1 MKLAYKLDSLDG
13 VDDALKPLYAKEGDK
28 FVLQVDDTGAKTAIQ
43 KEREARA
50 AAEKELQGLKE
61 ADAQRQREADEAKA
75 KATGDFDKLKAQVE
89 ADKKAALDERDKATA
104 GLKSYLL
111 KAELTAAIAQHKGNP
126 HLSKLVEDQFEAV
139 LSPDGAHK
147 VVVKG
152 DPSKTPAQFIEYLK
166 ADASYGAFFEGSGVS
181 GGGAP
186 PAGGKPAGGAT
197 TMTRTQFTQLSPADQ
212 LAKAKAGVQLT
223 D

>member
-13 VDDALKPLYAKEGDK
+13 LDEALKPYYQKGEDGK
-28 FVLQVDDTGAKTAIQ
+28 FVLQSDDSGAKSAIQ

-50 AAEKELQGLKE
+50 AAEKALKE
-61 ADAQRQREADEAKA
+61 REEKDAQLQREAEEAKA
-75 KATGDFDKLKAQVE
+75 KATGDFEKLKAQVE
-89 ADKKAALDERDKATA
+89 ADKKAALDERDKAIT

-126 HLSKLVEDQFEAV
+126 HLQKLVEDQFEAV

-152 DPSKTPAQFIEYLK
+152 DPSKTPAQFIESLK

-181 GGGAP
+181 GGGSQQP
-186 PAGGKPAGGAT
+186 GKPAPAGKTIKRTEFSNLSPTAQMEHVRAGGAVI
-197 TMTRTQFTQLSPADQ
+197 D
-212 LAKAKAGVQLT
+212 
-223 D
+223 

>member
-1 MKLAYKLDSLDG
+1 MLKYKLDSLDG
-13 VDDALKPLYAKEGDK
+13 LDEGLKAFYKKDGDK
-28 FVLQVDDTGAKTAIQ
+28 FVLDVDDSGAKTAIQ
-43 KEREARA
+43 KERERA
-50 AAEKELQGLKE
+50 EAAEKALK
-61 ADAQRQREADEAKA
+61 DRESAEAKA
-75 KATGDFDKLKAQVE
+75 KADAEKAQLE
-89 ADKKAALDERDKATA
+89 AKGDYEKLKAALDAEKKTLAEQADKATQ

-152 DPSKTPAQFIEYLK
+152 DPSKTPAQFIESLK

-186 PAGGKPAGGAT
+186 PAGGKPSGGAT
-197 TMTRTQFTQLSPADQ
+197 TMPRSQFSQLSPADQ